1 MQTPHVFVAQ
11 AKARGLECAVAYL
24 ESQRDAYGWFAA
36 MQEMFAREWLTV
48 GEGSVRVQ
56 PDRLHRLRARSFYSR
71 NFERPAA
78 AQKRRHAKHARP

>member
-56 PDRLHRLRARSFYSR
+56 PDRLHRLRAGIYSR

-78 AQKRRHAKHARP
+78 AQERRKAGHARP